1 MKNNRLGMLLIVLSI
16 ILLVVFFYFRAQIEK
31 DIDNAVNIIKE
42 NHSNFD
48 AIINCAA
55 IVAMEKINEIT
66 YSKFEKAFK
75 VNTVAPLYF
84 LSSLFDN
91 IVKNEADILNIGTT
105 ADLKSGFNDQL
116 AYTSTKYGLR
126 GGSYNIGLE
135 LAKTKNAIAILNK
148 LPLAGKKTLVVV
160 ASSIPQDKDGRT
172 LVVDALNLD
181 VADGRFLEIDDSNK
195 ILVGNGFYENEKFP
209 KKVFTGDKIDI
220 NGYDFEV
227 VGILE
232 KSGNP
237 QFNDLFLLNEK
248 DLEKVLDIED
258 EMDLVVV
265 QVTNVN
271 DIEKVSNDINRELR
285 KTRDVE
291 EGKEDFSI
299 STPQETLES
308 VNTILNVVQIVIIGI
323 AGISLVVGGIGIMN
337 TMYTAVLERRRE
349 IGIMKSVGAR
359 NSDILIIFIIESGI
373 LGFVGGV
380 IGVILGVGFSKF
392 VEIAATLALGPGI
405 LAADISLGL
414 IIGSLSFSFFVGT
427 ISGILPAK
435 QASDLQPVDA
445 LRQ

>member
-1 MKNNRLGMLLIVLSI
+1 MIFDFLTYSFNSLRIRKTRTLLTMIGIFIGIAAVVSLISLGSGFQKAVLSQFSDVGTDK
-16 ILLVVFFYFRAQIEK
+16 LTVQAAETGFGPPGST
-31 DIDNAVNIIKE
+31 AVKRLNDDD
-42 NHSNFD
+42 FD
-48 AIINCAA
+48 AIRKVSGVKAA
-55 IVAMEKINEIT
+55 AKRYIRAA
-66 YSKFEKAFK
+66 KATFK
-75 VNTVAPLYF
+75 
-84 LSSLFDN
+84 
-91 IVKNEADILNIGTT
+91 E
-105 ADLKSGFNDQL
+105 
-116 AYTSTKYGLR
+116 
-126 GGSYNIGLE
+126 
-135 LAKTKNAIAILNK
+135 
-148 LPLAGKKTLVVV
+148 KTLVVV